1 MEENMSES
9 MQSRPTDFSS
19 QDQRS
24 GQSAVEQAKD
34 QFDQKTDEA
43 REKGAELAGQAEGR
57 LEEGKAKAADAM
69 SSAAD
74 TIRERTGGGDGIAA
88 QASEKLATGLEKV
101 ADYTEDRSAS
111 EIWNDLEVYVKQHPA
126 QALAGA
132 VFAGILL
139 GKILR

>member
-1 MEENMSES
+1 
-9 MQSRPTDFSS
+9 MQSRPTDYSS
-19 QDQRS
+19 QDQGS
-24 GQSAVEQAKD
+24 GQSPVESAKE
-34 QFDQKTDEA
+34 QFDQKADQA
-43 REKGAELAGQAEGR
+43 REKGAEVADQAEGR

-74 TIRERTGGGDGIAA
+74 TIRERTGNGDGIAA
-88 QASEKLATGLEKV
+88 QAGEKLATGLEKA
-101 ADYTEDRSAS
+101 ADYTEEHSAS
-111 EIWNDLEVYVKQHPA
+111 EIWNDLEVYVKEHPA